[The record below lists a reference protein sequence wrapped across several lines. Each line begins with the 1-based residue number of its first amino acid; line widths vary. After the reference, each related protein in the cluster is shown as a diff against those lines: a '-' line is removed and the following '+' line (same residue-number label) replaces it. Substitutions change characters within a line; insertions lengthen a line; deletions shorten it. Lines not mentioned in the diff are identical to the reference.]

1 MIRSERP
8 IDWRQRN
15 KSSPKKKV
23 IKIQA
28 SPAQHDTCLPA
39 TSIIIKRTAGT
50 ARREERKRNINM
62 RKSMRLKKRKKT
74 LSISNPL
81 RSRMFTYN
89 NTRILL
95 GHDKRGRQR
104 RMPLC
109 SLRSTDVFV
118 VQICIRTVTE
128 DVCRCTPN
136 KAPSGHGV
144 ASFLFFFPCDEL
156 IDIFTYYWTKGGV
169 GTCSQ
174 IL

>member
-1 MIRSERP
+1 M
-8 IDWRQRN
+8 
-15 KSSPKKKV
+15 
-23 IKIQA
+23 
-28 SPAQHDTCLPA
+28 PA
-39 TSIIIKRTAGT
+39 TSISDYHQTYSRHCTQGGK
-50 ARREERKRNINM
+50 ERNINI
-62 RKSMRLKKRKKT
+62 RKSMRLKEREKN
-74 LSISNPL
+74 SIYLKPVAI
-81 RSRMFTYN
+81 THVYIYN

-156 IDIFTYYWTKGGV
+156 IDIFTYYWTKGGQCLPNFYCMGLV
-169 GTCSQ
+169 MTSKDEA
-174 IL
+174 

>member
-1 MIRSERP
+1 MS
-8 IDWRQRN
+8 
-15 KSSPKKKV
+15 KKKKV

-28 SPAQHDTCLPA
+28 SPAQHDTLPA
-39 TSIIIKRTAGT
+39 TSISDYHQTYSRHCTQGGKKKEHKY
-50 ARREERKRNINM
+50 EEEHATEEEE
-62 RKSMRLKKRKKT
+62 KKT

-95 GHDKRGRQR
+95 GHDKRGRFR

-128 DVCRCTPN
+128 DVCMCTPN

-144 ASFLFFFPCDEL
+144 ASFIFFSPM
-156 IDIFTYYWTKGGV
+156 
-169 GTCSQ
+169 
-174 IL
+174 